1 MAGGQG
7 SRLRPITDTRPKPMV
22 ELLQRPVIE
31 FIKEAMVDAGMEE
44 IILTTGYRGE
54 QLENLVTSW
63 NKNGVNS
70 RVNQEN
76 TPMGTAG
83 SVRLLLNDLS
93 QTFVVGSGDSVTS
106 LDLSDFISVHKE
118 KGAKVT
124 MALWKV
130 DDPTEFGIVGLSDSM
145 DGDIDGEL
153 SEGYIRRFLEKPK
166 IEDAFSNVINAG
178 LYIIEP
184 EVLEMVPEGEK
195 YDFSKQLFPRVLE
208 KGWPMYAKII
218 DGIWFDVGNPVQLL
232 EAQDLLISKMDELP
246 FSKPEARIGNGN
258 VIHRDSVIKGEILN
272 SSIDS
277 KCIVESGSKVT
288 GSLLMQNVNVG
299 KNCNIS
305 STVIGKN
312 VVISD
317 DVTLLHCVVGDDE
330 IIDAGRYEGVKIHS
344 D

>member
-1 MAGGQG
+1 
-7 SRLRPITDTRPKPMV
+7 
-22 ELLQRPVIE
+22 
-31 FIKEAMVDAGMEE
+31 MEE

-54 QLENLVTSW
+54 QLENLVESW
-63 NKNGVNS
+63 NRNGVNS

-83 SVRLLLNDLS
+83 SVRLLLDDLS

-130 DDPTEFGIVGLSDSM
+130 DDPTEFGIVGLSNSM
-145 DGDIDGEL
+145 DGDVDGEL
-153 SEGYIRRFLEKPK
+153 SEGYIRKFLEKPK
-166 IEDAFSNVINAG
+166 LEDAFSNVINAG

-218 DGIWFDVGNPVQLL
+218 DGIWFDVGNPDQLL

-246 FSKPEARIGNGN
+246 FSKPHARIESGN
-258 VIHRDSVIKGEILN
+258 VVHHDSVIEGEVLD

-277 KCIVESGSKVT
+277 NCIVESGSTIT
-288 GSLLMQNVNVG
+288 GSLLMRNVNVG

-305 STVIGKN
+305 RSVIGKN

-317 DVTLLHCVVGDDE
+317 DVTLLHCIVGDGE
-330 IIDAGRYEGVKIHS
+330 IIDAGIYEEMKIPS